1 MYRSSRNHLERVV
14 GSLPVVATHPSLRNV
29 LILLAVYCV
38 IILRN
43 NQQDSLGGVLGCMYS
58 SANAEGDELWL
69 QGLPLYWLYDCKGR
83 AVATIAHWRGTLTL
97 VRARWV
103 DNSVI
108 RRHGNSVT
116 NRVILLPG
124 ATFVFLFTD
133 RGLLNSV

>member
-108 RRHGNSVT
+108 WRHGNSVT

-124 ATFVFLFTD
+124 ATFVVFSQTEA
-133 RGLLNSV
+133 